1 MKKMMLKKASIKVA
15 NKMRAGASVVGTS
28 NKATGKINTKLQAVP
43 GGLLDND
50 LDHSIPY
57 LIARAGVRMGQA
69 FTRELRQFD
78 ITLTEWRVC
87 STLHHKPHQ
96 RLSEVALHTSTE
108 ASTLSRVIDGMMRR
122 GLLVRDRA
130 GDDARAVALSLTQDG
145 AMLAQRLIP
154 IAQLYERV
162 SLNGFSVAQSDQLR
176 DMLKRLYNNMTP
188 LDHPE

>member
-1 MKKMMLKKASIKVA
+1 MKKMMLKKAPIKVA
-15 NKMRAGASVVGTS
+15 GKVRAGASIVGTS
-28 NKATGKINTKLQAVP
+28 NKATGKVRTKLQAVP

-87 STLHHKPHQ
+87 STLHHEPHQ

-130 GDDARAVALSLTQDG
+130 GDDARALALSLTQDG

-162 SLNGFSVAQSDQLR
+162 SLNGFSAAQSDQLR
-176 DMLKRLYNNMTP
+176 DMLKRLYDNMTP